1 METQMNRL
9 ILLIVLMFVS
19 LCPAIAQD
27 KLSWGSLSGKVIDE
41 KTKKPVVDAI
51 ILLKPAKGAFPIHR
65 DDRKAKDLTIQIPPG
80 RSFDFRTLCH
90 YPYFLD
96 GEKKVS
102 TGQKLTLVGDAQ
114 QDHVFTFRAVPILAT
129 DQAESVKLK
138 RLFKAGDP
146 DAGTGSTAYIAA
158 GSRYVPE
165 FKYLAGYAVQSQ
177 TYRELKAHVFVF
189 SHPYFAVSGKD
200 GSFKIARVPAGA
212 ELYVWGWHE
221 DIGYLL
227 TKSGKAMTLKEGE
240 NTLNV
245 LSKPAD

>member
-1 METQMNRL
+1 MNRL
-9 ILLIVLMFVS
+9 TLLVVLIFVS
-19 LCPAIAQD
+19 ACPAIGQE
-27 KLSWGSLSGKVIDE
+27 KLLWGSFSGKVIDE

-51 ILLKPAKGAFPIHR
+51 ILLKSTKGVFPIH
-65 DDRKAKDLTIQIPPG
+65 DVDKKAKDITIQIPPG
-80 RSFDFRTLCH
+80 RNFDFRTLAH

-96 GEKKVS
+96 GDKKVS

-129 DQAESVKLK
+129 DSAEAPKLK
-138 RLFKAGDP
+138 RIFDSGDP
-146 DAGTGSTAYIAA
+146 NSGIYSTAQIAA
-158 GSRYVPE
+158 GNRHVAE
-165 FKYLAGYAVQSQ
+165 FRYLAGYAVQSQ
-177 TYRELKAHVFVF
+177 SYRELKAHVFVF
-189 SHPYFAVSGKD
+189 NHPYFAVTGKD

-240 NTLNV
+240 NTLAV
-245 LSKPAD
+245 LSKRAD